1 MVQYSIVYIL
11 LIDDQMNSTAPALH
25 SAVRVSAAP
34 AACPVR
40 SRAHSAMCMPMRD
53 ISQHVAKVTCTPDAH
68 AGRAHHTAIM
78 KQAFMG
84 AHAHPLLGYTA
95 LLGSRLPEIERHSR

>member
-25 SAVRVSAAP
+25 SGQCVSVRRQRS
-34 AACPVR
+34 VR

>member
-11 LIDDQMNSTAPALH
+11 LIDDQMNSTAPAPAQR
-25 SAVRVSAAP
+25 SACQCGASGVSGH
-34 AACPVR
+34 V
-40 SRAHSAMCMPMRD
+40 HTLAMCMPMRD